1 MVRRLVFNFVY
12 KLLLFPTMLYLVSY
26 LLPGQVKFAH
36 THHLLDVSFVLLMI
50 GLVADEVLLGMYGIY
65 HATFQ
70 GSIAI
75 TVIVYFSGFLFAGSR
90 ITFTGSIVCGAVLG
104 LVELIMHGY
113 LRRNQKR
120 ENNVHDSLR

>member
-12 KLLLFPTMLYLVSY
+12 KLLLFPAMLYLISY

-36 THHLLDVSFVLLMI
+36 AHHLLDVSLVLLMI
-50 GLVADEVLLGMYGIY
+50 GLIADEIMLGMYGIY
-65 HATFQ
+65 LATIQ

-75 TVIVYFSGFLFAGSR
+75 TAIVYLSGFLFAGSQ
-90 ITFTGSIVCGAVLG
+90 ITFTGSIICGAVLG

-120 ENNVHDSLR
+120 EKNVHDSLR